1 MPESA
6 RRSIWLGLG
15 LGVGLGL
22 TWPLSI
28 PLPYAGKKAL
38 ALQARSEYA
47 KMYKAY
53 CRQPKPEV
61 PSVCSSSLVK
71 SF

>member
-1 MPESA
+1 M
-6 RRSIWLGLG
+6 
-15 LGVGLGL
+15 

-61 PSVCSSSLVK
+61 PSVCLSSLVK